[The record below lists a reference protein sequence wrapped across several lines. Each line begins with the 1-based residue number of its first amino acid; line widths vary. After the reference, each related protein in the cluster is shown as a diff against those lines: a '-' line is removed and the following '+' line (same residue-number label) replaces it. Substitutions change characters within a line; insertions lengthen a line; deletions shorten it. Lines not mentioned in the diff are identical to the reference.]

1 MIEFKNV
8 NFRYSNTE
16 GSPYVLSAVDLK
28 IAAGEFIG
36 VLGANGSG
44 KSTLAKLLNCL
55 LIPSSGNVSVCGF
68 DTSKEENVIEVRKRV
83 GFVFQNPE
91 NQIVGTIVENDVAF
105 APENLGIAE
114 NEIGERV
121 DYALEAVELIQ
132 RRNFM
137 TANLSGGQK
146 QRLAIAGV
154 LAMKPDILVLDEP
167 TAMLDARGR
176 ERVME
181 LILKINRELKITVV
195 LVTHFME
202 NSLLCDRI
210 ICLNR
215 GAAEYV
221 GKPSTFFRQGPG
233 VVSKFNLRMP
243 FGYELLTKL
252 AEAGIKLSNEAWD
265 AAGNLRELA
274 CKLPPPDRG
283 EKSGFH
289 RA

>member
-16 GSPYVLSAVDLK
+16 GSPYVLSGVDLK
-28 IAAGEFIG
+28 ISSGEFIG

-55 LIPSSGNVSVCGF
+55 LIPSSGSVSVCGF
-68 DTSKEENVIEVRKRV
+68 DTSKEENVIAVRRRV

-114 NEIGERV
+114 NEICERV
-121 DYALEAVELIQ
+121 DYALDAVELTE

-210 ICLNR
+210 ICLNH
-215 GAAEYV
+215 GLAEYV
-221 GKPSTFFRQGPG
+221 GKPSGFFRQGPDF
-233 VVSKFNLRMP
+233 VSRFNLRMP

-252 AEAGIKLSNEAWD
+252 AASGIKISDEAWES
-265 AAGNLRELA
+265 AGNLRELA
-274 CKLPPPDRG
+274 LKLPDPIRF
-283 EKSGFH
+283 EKGGFH
-289 RA
+289 QA